1 MFGFAAPLIGI
12 RSGLTG
18 RLAALAVVLLV
29 AACQSVDPEGALAIA
44 PETAPPATETLGTGP
59 VRVLVALPRGAAGNA
74 GARAADA
81 VAGARLAIADLG
93 LDQLTLQVADTGGSS
108 AAARALV
115 EQAFAGNAALVIG
128 PTDPESVAAIA
139 AIPAAR
145 RPPVLSLAGEAPPAS
160 GVYAFGGDAIDSA
173 VEGVRAAVDGG
184 QSRLVVLVP
193 EDFAQVAL
201 ERFRAGAA
209 RAGARIVATVRYPL
223 ADAAVAGALRPHAD
237 AFRQATAAVIFG
249 SGRAPATVAQAIVS
263 AGLGSTLAALI
274 GNSAWPRALYGEA
287 VLDGAL
293 VALTDQDSLKVIADR
308 FQQASGRP
316 LSLDAAYAYD
326 AVALAAGLARSG
338 GAKAFSTAT
347 LTQPTGFRGS
357 AGMFRLHRDGSVERR
372 HAVYR
377 VERGDLVLVQ
387 PPGDGF

>member
-1 MFGFAAPLIGI
+1 MFGFAGVLSDGV
-12 RSGLTG
+12 SGFTG
-18 RLAALAVVLLV
+18 RLAVIAMVLVV
-29 AACQSVDPEGALAIA
+29 AACQSVDTEGALAVA
-44 PETAPPATETLGTGP
+44 PETAPPAAETLGSGP
-59 VRVLVALPRGAAGNA
+59 VRVLVALPRSAGGNA
-74 GARAADA
+74 GVRAADA
-81 VAGARLAIADLG
+81 IAGARLAITDLG
-93 LDQLTLQVADTGGSS
+93 LDQLTLQVADTGGSPS
-108 AAARALV
+108 TTRALV
-115 EQAFAGNAALVIG
+115 EQAFVANAALVIG
-128 PTDPESVAAIA
+128 PTDPESVAAVA

-160 GVYAFGGDAIDSA
+160 GVYAFGGDGIDSA
-173 VEGVRAAVDGG
+173 VEGVRAAVGAG

-193 EDFAQVAL
+193 EDFAPVAL
-201 ERFRAGAA
+201 ERFRSGAA
-209 RAGARIVATVRYPL
+209 RAGARIVATIRYPL
-223 ADAAVAGALRPHAD
+223 ADAAVGGALTPHAEV
-237 AFRQATAAVIFG
+237 FRQSTAAVIFG
-249 SGRAPATVAQAIVS
+249 TGRAPATVAQAIVS

-274 GNSAWPRALYGEA
+274 GNSAWPRALYSEA

-293 VALTDQDSLKVIADR
+293 IALADQESLKVIATR

-347 LTQPTGFRGS
+347 LQQATGFRGA

-387 PPGDGF
+387 PPGEGF